1 MFHWS
6 IEFQGSCS
14 RDLKLSKSKN
24 CIFGIYDQ
32 LAFWRY
38 LTRASPD
45 LSVEVKGGFSS
56 CLIEKNVKVNIM
68 LFRTLC
74 SIEFQGSC
82 SKKLNIRRLSDN
94 SIFGIYGQ

>member
-14 RDLKLSKSKN
+14 TDLKLGQSEN

-32 LAFWRY
+32 LAFCRY
-38 LTRASPD
+38 LTRASQD
-45 LSVEVKGGFSS
+45 LSMEVQAGFSS

-74 SIEFQGSC
+74 SVEFQGSC
-82 SKKLNIRRLSDN
+82 SKNLNIRRSEN
-94 SIFGIYGQ
+94 YIFGIYGP

>member
-14 RDLKLSKSKN
+14 TDLKLGQSENS
-24 CIFGIYDQ
+24 IFGIYDQ
-32 LAFWRY
+32 LAFCQY
-38 LTRASPD
+38 LTLASTD
-45 LSVEVKGGFSS
+45 LSMEVKACFSS

-74 SIEFQGSC
+74 SVEFQGSC
-82 SKKLNIRRLSDN
+82 SKNLNIRLSQN
-94 SIFGIYGQ
+94 CVFGINAQ